1 MADLKNI
8 PDLEAFR
15 IRDLV
20 LSRQISPVEVVEAT
34 LERIEKNNATI
45 NAICTLDA
53 ERSLDTAKSLEKKL
67 SQNPG
72 DIGSLAGLPVGI
84 KDTTDTAGLRTTYGS
99 PLYRDH
105 VPVKD
110 AEVVS
115 RVRKADGI
123 VIGKTNTPEFATGG
137 VTDNDVFGPTCNPW
151 NTEKISGGS
160 TGGGAAGLAS
170 GMFALATGT
179 DHGGSLRQPAS
190 LCGVVGLRP
199 SVGLVPGI
207 PSSHYW
213 QTMSVDGP
221 MARSAVDVALILEAI
236 SGVTQAYPIST
247 NPGFGNIVEQVFR
260 YSGDGKRFAYIGEIC
275 DVGIDP
281 GIEKICRTAANK
293 LSATGAEI
301 EEIEFDLSEA
311 REVFITLRGQ
321 MMVTTQYKHLER
333 IDELGEN
340 LAGNIRLGLGQT
352 TEQLAAAENARGQLM
367 ERFIELFRRYD
378 AVLTP
383 CVPIHAFGI
392 NDGAPTTIGDKP
404 MKSYIDWMAPT
415 FVLSLFGLPTACA
428 PAGLTTE
435 NMPTG
440 MQIVG
445 PRLADAE
452 ILGIAGLL
460 QQQVDIGSCFDSND
474 SLTR

>member
-1 MADLKNI
+1 MTDLNNI
-8 PDLEAFR
+8 PDLDALEVR
-15 IRDLV
+15 ELV
-20 LSRQISPVEVVEAT
+20 VSRQISPVEVVEAT
-34 LERIEKNNATI
+34 LGRIEKTNSVV

-53 ERSLDTAKSLEKKL
+53 EQTLDTAKSLEQKL
-67 SQNPG
+67 SRNPDDVG
-72 DIGSLAGLPVGI
+72 PLAGLPVGI

-105 VPVKD
+105 VPAKD

-137 VTDNDVFGPTCNPW
+137 VTDNELFGPTCNPW
-151 NTEKISGGS
+151 NLEKISGGS

-213 QTMSVDGP
+213 QTMSVNGP
-221 MARSAVDVALILEAI
+221 MARTAVDVALILDAI
-236 SGVTQAYPIST
+236 CGATPAYPLAT
-247 NPGFGNIVEQVFR
+247 HPGFDNIVQQVSS
-260 YSGDGKRFAYIGEIC
+260 YSGAGKRFAYIGEIC

-281 GIEKICRTAANK
+281 EIEKICRSAARN
-293 LSATGAEI
+293 LSVTGADI

-311 REVFITLRGQ
+311 RNVFITLRGQ
-321 MMVTTQYKHLER
+321 MMVTTQYRHLDR

-340 LAGNIRLGLGQT
+340 LAGNIRLGLDQT
-352 TEQLAAAENARGQLM
+352 TEQLAAAENARGRLM
-367 ERFIELFRRYD
+367 ERFIELFQRYD

-392 NDGAPTTIGDKP
+392 NDGAPTSIGDKP

-415 FVLSLFGLPTACA
+415 FVLSLFGLPTVCA
-428 PAGLTTE
+428 PAGLTAE

-440 MQIVG
+440 LQIVG
-445 PRLADAE
+445 PRFGEAE
-452 ILGIAGLL
+452 VLGIARL
-460 QQQVDIGSCFDSND
+460 QQQHVNLGSCFDQND
-474 SLTR
+474 RLTR